1 MYRKG
6 LSSRA
11 NKISSLVASTDNSG
25 PGSIGQD
32 AVPTAGAHGIR
43 KNVFRRM
50 PALIPKKSQ
59 SRFSKMAIPA
69 RPYPFYTRQEL
80 IDVIDEYFFTNKD
93 KAWRR
98 YGDIGTWD
106 VSRITDMT
114 RLFCI
119 DGDGGSAAKAALT
132 ENELGGISNW
142 NVSNV
147 TNMQAMFRGS
157 QFNGDLSKWNVS
169 NCTTFTQMFQSG
181 STFNNDSILY
191 WDVRAAGQFNG
202 MFANSPFAVQTINYW
217 NITPGT
223 GTPVDAV
230 TSMFVGNTNFP
241 DGPGIT
247 SGTPDANF
255 FNKITFLTGGEA
267 ITHERTQPFY
277 DPGAT
282 TVTGEI
288 PVVIFNDLDIDVAGI
303 YTITYEATNPRG
315 ASGTIS
321 RTVTVT
327 DSTAPVITLTGSST
341 VTLERGATYTDLGA
355 TSSEGQAVT
364 NDSATAINDGTNNF
378 TVGTYTINYTTTD
391 AVGNT
396 GTKTRTVNV
405 VDTVAPVFTVNS
417 FIDPHTV
424 YTHPTNTYGPP
435 GNDDVTADDIGAVM
449 LSSNA
454 AEVDITTVGT
464 QTYTLSASDGY
475 NTANMSRTVNV
486 VSIILTITGFS
497 GTQSTPLQHVKDD
510 TWVEPT
516 AGSGYEVTATAAVGI
531 LGAAN
536 EGDDVSAQ
544 IASDVSALDITTLG
558 NYTVTYT
565 INDGNG
571 NIYTAI
577 RYVQVVNA

>member
-11 NKISSLVASTDNSG
+11 NKISSMIASTDNSG
-25 PGSIGQD
+25 PGSTGQD
-32 AVPTAGAHGIR
+32 SVPTAGTHGIR

-59 SRFSKMAIPA
+59 SRFSSMVIHT
-69 RPYPFYTRQEL
+69 RPFPFFTRLEL
-80 IDVIDEYFFTNKD
+80 INAIDEYFFTNING
-93 KAWRR
+93 AWRKF
-98 YGDIGTWD
+98 GDIASWD
-106 VSRITDMT
+106 VSRITDMSL
-114 RLFCI
+114 LFANAAA
-119 DGDGGSAAKAALT
+119 GGNDTIANLT
-132 ENELGGISNW
+132 ENKLAGISNW
-142 NVSNV
+142 NVSSV
-147 TNMQAMFRGS
+147 TTMTATFKGS
-157 QFNGDLSKWNVS
+157 KFNGDLSKWNVS
-169 NCTTFTQMFQSG
+169 KVTDFSSMFAS
-181 STFNNDSILY
+181 SLIANDTMLK
-191 WDVRAAGQFNG
+191 WDVRAGTDFST
-202 MFANSPFAVQTINYW
+202 MFSSASNFTTNLSYW
-217 NITPGT
+217 NVKSDATLTDMFLGISSGISGSVKPAATPLY
-223 GTPVDAV
+223 
-230 TSMFVGNTNFP
+230 S
-241 DGPGIT
+241 
-247 SGTPDANF
+247 F

-288 PVVIFNDLDIDVAGI
+288 PVVISNDLDIDVAGT
-303 YTITYEATNPRG
+303 YTITYEATNPQG

-424 YTHPTNTYGPP
+424 YTHPTNLYTAP
-435 GNDDVTADDIGAVM
+435 NSDDVTADDLGTNITPLFTNNGA
-449 LSSNA
+449 
-454 AEVDITTVGT
+454 VDITTVGT
-464 QTYTLSASDGY
+464 QTYTVSAWDGY
-475 NTANMSRTVNV
+475 NTATISRTVNV
-486 VSIILTITGFS
+486 VSIILTILGMS

-531 LGAAN
+531 LGAATP
-536 EGDDVSAQ
+536 GDDVSAQ

-571 NIYTAI
+571 NIYTAT